1 MHTRLF
7 LVRSFCLLSVSTIFP
22 LLFAGALRGQTT
34 QTEIDYTGSLMG
46 YYRIEAT
53 ETAPVLQPVRDFL
66 KFRDDE
72 AQDPK
77 DRRLLLG
84 MGDDFGPE
92 FGAALQFEN
101 IGLGDCKLP
110 QKTGLPDNDGPP
122 ESLYKDDDR
131 IARAAY
137 CDNVLNFLMTA
148 GFRAVVPG
156 REDFMYSAGWL
167 RGVARLLAEES
178 ERENPSGQSEAGKQN
193 QATNSLRIENED
205 HRLFLL
211 AANLRM
217 ALTAKLKL
225 LPNDGPGSAY
235 GLKNNCPLLFAGNPF
250 ARGSVKCVNQGSGA
264 GGGGSAGTA
273 PEVEPLDWLDRLD
286 RLSSERGKNPAVTAM
301 RQLAAGTTNVRNA
314 LVSDEVAIMQAAW
327 WSPQAF
333 KSADKIQLPALP
345 GKFAFGGHESGS
357 PDLDPDLITS
367 LSAILHSLDSSV
379 CQAGAV
385 FNDPANRDNARDLC
399 AYRDRLLLILLNL
412 KDNLAKPGEPLE
424 NCTADNGDSSAGAC
438 FLLSEASRKAAIRGL
453 LRTIAREQKDVG
465 YTVAEENGQKI
476 LVIGVVGQDTMEAVS
491 ETNLRLCIGGKGSQD
506 LPNEALNGK
515 NWPKDFGRCDDAVP
529 AAEVVVTDPTVVTGA
544 LVRGAS
550 LEYGSFDAVVVMA
563 QMTHTEAEV
572 LATRVWAKLRSAGE
586 RPVDLVLS
594 EPEAGYDTPALEL
607 SYALPAQR
615 TASAGQANPAG
626 AQGSS
631 ARAQATTNPAQ
642 AAASAN
648 AAYPAP
654 VLTPVKGY
662 SSSVGYSSF
671 GNQFPGTVSRVT
683 LVSPSG
689 SSGPKIDNSKSTFV
703 PKPADNRITAVSL
716 LFDLIHKLRGDQ
728 ASPIVAAGAD
738 AEIENENRAELMLLQ
753 YLEKASQPTSDLV
766 LLESRDMQLDTI
778 GQQAVLDSNGKP
790 APLDDFGR
798 QVVSDANGRQA
809 PVNDYADYGM
819 CPVSPERQKNI
830 CMLRIALDRILWK
843 GDYMENVAVTG
854 KDLQA
859 MLAASEQLIEQQSDL
874 ADRDITKEWLASYG
888 IVQASLSNLTE
899 VNRNN
904 EPLWVP
910 VDPSCTPSPT
920 ARSTYCIDGTPIAD
934 DAYYWLLTTDQM
946 AQDKLV
952 YGALQKLP
960 QAYHQ
965 TSRYFVTHR
974 LSHFL
979 IDRLQDPDVEIALTG
994 QAKGQPRPVEETV
1007 TASNERF
1014 QQLPIWQVDFTKLV
1028 AGFTSRQ
1035 PVGGNAQSQNFQ
1047 GVSDSRA
1054 SVPTQ
1059 QELDLELA
1067 SRVTGSFFGPA
1078 GSGKS
1083 FAPISFGIQSAFA
1096 YDRSVIGNLTNRPIN
1111 ASYSLNNITE
1121 AGFIQVRLGG
1131 KSGDSV
1137 RGVHSLPRA
1146 LLVFTPRQ
1154 YQLEIDNPYLFF
1166 SFAAGSAVP
1175 GELTVKLPRISAW
1188 TDRGGLRAE
1197 FAGNRPRSFS
1207 WFWLS
1212 GGSYLETGM
1221 EFSTQNNVLSAL
1233 TLQDTNQTTGAT
1245 TTHTCQV
1252 TANVTLQTC
1261 FTSARFAI
1269 NNTTTV
1275 VGLPAV
1281 KTLHSPGYYWD
1292 FHSQNHLWPRGG
1304 GSGPGPGKQW
1314 SLVTDSQGDYYFGR
1328 SPSAELP
1335 TQTEYAIPLSLS
1347 LVIPAYGNLSF
1358 APTYSG
1364 FFYKS
1369 QLSAQSLQVNSFS
1382 ITARWYFARNARV
1395 PVRRQTP
1402 LPGPASADQTHTGKG
1417 H

>member
-1 MHTRLF
+1 MRKVLS
-7 LVRSFCLLSVSTIFP
+7 LVRCLFPLCFSMAFP
-22 LLFAGALRGQTT
+22 LLFAGAARGQTT
-34 QTEIDYTGSLMG
+34 DTDIAIDYTGSLMG

-77 DRRLLLG
+77 QRRLLLG
-84 MGDDFGPE
+84 MGDNFGPE
-92 FGAALQFEN
+92 FGASLQFEN

-110 QKTGLPDNDGPP
+110 QKTGLPDDDGAP

-148 GFRAVVPG
+148 GFSAVVPG
-156 REDFMYSAGWL
+156 REDFMYSAAWL
-167 RGVARLLAEES
+167 RGVARLLSNES
-178 ERENPSGQSEAGKQN
+178 DKYGPEGSP
-193 QATNSLRIENED
+193 RIESSD
-205 HRLFLL
+205 GRLYLL

-217 ALTAKLKL
+217 ALIAKSKL

-235 GLKNNCPLLFAGNPF
+235 GLKNNCPLLFAGDPF

-264 GGGGSAGTA
+264 GAGSA

-301 RQLAAGTTNVRNA
+301 RQLATGTTNVRIA
-314 LVSDEVAIMQAAW
+314 MVSDEVAIMQSAW

-333 KSADKIQLPALP
+333 KPADNIHLPALP
-345 GKFAFGGHESGS
+345 GKFASGGHESGS
-357 PDLDPDLITS
+357 PDLDPDLITK
-367 LSAILHSLDSSV
+367 LSAALHGLDSSV
-379 CQAGAV
+379 CKAGAG
-385 FNDPANRDNARDLC
+385 FNDPANGDNARDLC
-399 AYRDRLLLILLNL
+399 TYRDRLLQILSKLN
-412 KDNLAKPGEPLE
+412 DNLAKPDAPFE
-424 NCTADNGDSSAGAC
+424 NCAADNGDLSAGTC

-453 LRTIAREQKDVG
+453 LRAIAREQKDIG
-465 YTVAEENGQKI
+465 YTVAEENGHKI

-491 ETNLRLCIGGKGSQD
+491 ATNLRLCIGGRGSQD
-506 LPNEALNGK
+506 LPNEAINGK
-515 NWPKDFGRCDDAVP
+515 NWPQDFGRCDDAAP
-529 AAEVVVTDPTVVTGA
+529 AAQVVVTDPTLVTGA
-544 LVRGAS
+544 LVRGAR
-550 LEYGSFDAVVVMA
+550 LEYGSFDAVIVMA

-586 RPVDLVLS
+586 RPVDIVLS

-615 TASAGQANPAG
+615 TPNAGQATPAG
-626 AQGSS
+626 VQGTS
-631 ARAQATTNPAQ
+631 APAQATANPAQ

-662 SSSVGYSSF
+662 SSSEGFSSF

-689 SSGPKIDNSKSTFV
+689 GSGPKIDNSKSAFV

-716 LFDLIHKLRGDQ
+716 LFDLIHKLRGDN

-738 AEIENENRAELMLLQ
+738 AESENENRAELMLLQ

-790 APLDDFGR
+790 APLDDYGR
-798 QVVSDANGRQA
+798 QVAPDSNGQQV
-809 PVNDYADYGM
+809 PVRDYADYDM

-830 CMLRIALDRILWK
+830 CMLRVALDRILWK

-888 IVQASLSNLTE
+888 IVQSSLSNLTE

-910 VDPSCTPSPT
+910 VDPSCTPSAT
-920 ARSTYCIDGTPIAD
+920 AKSTYCIDGTPIAD

-952 YGALQKLP
+952 YAALQKLP
-960 QAYHQ
+960 DAYHQ
-965 TSRYFVTHR
+965 ASRYFVTHR

-979 IDRLQDPDVEIALTG
+979 IDRLREPDVETALTG
-994 QAKGQPRPVEETV
+994 QANGQPQPVEETV
-1007 TASNERF
+1007 TASNQRF
-1014 QQLPIWQVDFTKLV
+1014 QQLPVWQVDFTKLV

-1035 PVGGNAQSQNFQ
+1035 PVGGNAKSEDFQ

-1083 FAPISFGIQSAFA
+1083 FAPVSFGIQSAFS

-1111 ASYSLNNITE
+1111 ASYALNNVTE

-1131 KSGDSV
+1131 KNGDSV

-1166 SFAAGSAVP
+1166 PFAASAGS

-1188 TDRGGLRAE
+1188 TDRGGFRAE
-1197 FAGNRPRSFS
+1197 FAGNRPKSFS

-1221 EFSTQNNVLSAL
+1221 EFSTQGNVLSSL
-1233 TLQDTNQTTGAT
+1233 TLQDTNPTTGAKT
-1245 TTHTCQV
+1245 TYMCQV
-1252 TANVTLQTC
+1252 QANVTLQTC
-1261 FTSARFAI
+1261 FTGAKFTI
-1269 NNTTTV
+1269 NNTTQV
-1275 VGLPAV
+1275 VGSPAV
-1281 KTLHSPGYYWD
+1281 KTLHTPGYYWD
-1292 FHSQNHLWPRGG
+1292 LHFQNHLWPRGG
-1304 GSGPGPGKQW
+1304 GGSGSGPGKQW

-1328 SPSAELP
+1328 TPSAELP
-1335 TQTEYAIPLSLS
+1335 TQTEYDIPLSLS

-1369 QLSAQSLQVNSFS
+1369 QRSDNSLQVNSFS

-1395 PVRRQTP
+1395 PVRRQAP